1 MRKENFKRSF
11 WNMTK
16 FWGIS
21 NKTWLDTIRPMLI
34 WTIMYLIISYFS
46 GSFDAK
52 NIYFTALA
60 VIIISIVVF
69 CFCFIFITPSQIYND
84 QEAKFTNLTND
95 QQKKIND
102 QQNAIDNLTK
112 KLDIRER
119 RKKLAQDLIEIKKK
133 HSPLLNNH
141 AGPLLDKSSPL
152 FVEVMD
158 LLKNSNVFS
167 EADIYFFENGKLPTI
182 GTFHHPNNARGII
195 LETLI
200 ENALFLLKEE

>member
-1 MRKENFKRSF
+1 MRKENFERSF

-34 WTIMYLIISYFS
+34 WTI
-46 GSFDAK
+46 K
-52 NIYFTALA
+52 
-60 VIIISIVVF
+60 
-69 CFCFIFITPSQIYND
+69 
-84 QEAKFTNLTND
+84 
-95 QQKKIND
+95 QKKIND

-195 LETLI
+195 LETFI